1 VAELTAKGHRLIAEG
16 HACLAEA
23 QRLQLEQ
30 TGAERAPTPSWI
42 PARDSPL
49 CNRLT
54 LAKCRS
60 GEIESAKI
68 GRKVFVRRS
77 SLSNYLEK
85 HRRSGAPPP
94 SDDED
99 EDLFGAAS

>member
-23 QRLQLEQ
+23 QRLQLEERS
-30 TGAERAPTPSWI
+30 AERPPTPSWI

-49 CNRLT
+49 GNRLT

-68 GRKVFVRRS
+68 GRKVFVRRA
-77 SLSNYLEK
+77 SLADYVER
-85 HRRSGAPPP
+85 HRRERPVPR
-94 SDDED
+94 DED